1 MYCRKSLEQIICL
14 GGVTLQA
21 ADSECG
27 AVSCDQR
34 REESPDLWV
43 ETRPTDNN
51 MSFIN
56 DIMDKGKEY
65 MEDQVE
71 KGLNFIGQD
80 GEISL
85 KNICFYFNSSSGIQ
99 KFTIEKSIILYI
111 FIVFY

>member
-43 ETRPTDNN
+43 ETRTTDNN

-99 KFTIEKSIILYI
+99 KFTIEKSIR
-111 FIVFY
+111 